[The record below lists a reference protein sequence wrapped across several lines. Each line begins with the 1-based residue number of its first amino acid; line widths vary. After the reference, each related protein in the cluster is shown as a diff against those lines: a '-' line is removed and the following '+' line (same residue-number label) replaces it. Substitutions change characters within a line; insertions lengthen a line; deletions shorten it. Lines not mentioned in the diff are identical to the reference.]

1 MYYLNLM
8 GITSEKEALECAKKL
23 SRMCVINNNSAKR
36 SRFSKEKAND
46 SGLGALEDIC
56 VLENWTSVLTWID
69 NQEMKFSQVN
79 GSEKAK
85 SRSLKPTY

>member
-8 GITSEKEALECAKKL
+8 DITSEKEAMECAKKL

-36 SRFSKEKAND
+36 NRFSKEKAND
-46 SGLGALEDIC
+46 SGLGSLEDIC
-56 VLENWTSVLTWID
+56 VLEEWTSVLDWI
-69 NQEMKFSQVN
+69 NMQEMKFTQVN
-79 GSEKAK
+79 ASEKAK